1 MSWNL
6 EEAVSYYKKLGAPG
20 DQNAVIQLLREIQSE
35 FGAIPAGIVSQIAA
49 SLGTKEALLL
59 ALVRRIPSLRLDNT
73 HTLELCAG
81 PNCGKAKQLADFAEK
96 ATVGKPVKL
105 KFVPCMRLC
114 GKGPNLRWNGQL
126 HHKADEKLITELLK
140 NI

>member
-20 DQNAVIQLLREIQSE
+20 DQNAVIQLLRELQSE
-35 FGAIPAGIVSQIAA
+35 FGSVPAGLLSQIAA
-49 SLGTKEALLL
+49 ALGTKEALLY
-59 ALVRRIPSLRLDNT
+59 ALVRRIPSLRLDNA
-73 HTLELCAG
+73 HTLELCGG
-81 PNCGKAKQLADFAEK
+81 PNCGKAKQLAAFAEN
-96 ATVGKPVKL
+96 ACAGKPVKL
-105 KFVPCMRLC
+105 KYVPCMRMC

-126 HHKADEKLITELLK
+126 HHKADEKLITELLN